1 VVRVHGRNIGS
12 AVSERNGK
20 FHQHSFEVWEAI
32 NNMVD
37 YEYRKTEFAAFG
49 PWILE
54 ITDQTPLP
62 PLFIPYYKED
72 GIALM
77 RIKIPRDIERRK
89 ANQDMDLYDYII
101 GLYEDH
107 IYILERV
114 DRNVKETVISY
125 AEMEALE
132 NYVDILAGKFTI
144 FLHDRKVII
153 PYNAVS
159 GEIINRMMRI
169 IRDRYTVKSYRRL
182 ASPYDCDSEKSM
194 IKEIRYKN
202 LLAEM
207 RADHESF
214 DVTVIQ
220 PSVMLH
226 RMNRGIRQRVL
237 QFLYSERLLGS
248 LHLASEREIL
258 VISRGK
264 PFKTRKDVISCHS
277 HSHLYIPIE
286 KLQSVLFEKNDCF
299 DNLQKLSMKTN
310 NYTFLFYFEDSNKES
325 QDYYRNMISL
335 VIA

>member
-1 VVRVHGRNIGS
+1 
-12 AVSERNGK
+12 
-20 FHQHSFEVWEAI
+20 
-32 NNMVD
+32 MVD
-37 YEYRKTEFAAFG
+37 YEYRKAEFAAFG

-169 IRDRYTVKSYRRL
+169 IRDRYTVKSYQRL
-182 ASPYDCDSEKSM
+182 ASPYDCDSEKSR
-194 IKEIRYKN
+194 ITETRYRN
-202 LLAEM
+202 LLNEL
-207 RADHESF
+207 REEKENF
-214 DVTVIQ
+214 DITVIQ

-226 RMNRGIRQRVL
+226 TMNGGIRQKVL
-237 QFLYSERLLGS
+237 QYLYSERLLGS
-248 LHLASEREIL
+248 IYLANQSEVL
-258 VISRGK
+258 VISRGT
-264 PFKTRKDVISCHS
+264 PFKTRKDVISCNS

-286 KLQSVLFEKNDCF
+286 KLQNILFQNDDRF
-299 DNLQKLSMKTN
+299 DNLQKLSMITN
-310 NYTFLFYFEDSNKES
+310 NYTFLFYFDDSNKES
-325 QDYYRNMISL
+325 QDFYRHL
-335 VIA
+335 VGLVFA